1 MVDLSAAV
9 SRAAGKEK
17 SIMNKEKN
25 FTGQIEGEE
34 LPFEVF
40 RRPDPVD
47 ETDRIGR
54 QIARRMIEAGVV
66 ETV

>member
-1 MVDLSAAV
+1 
-9 SRAAGKEK
+9 
-17 SIMNKEKN
+17 MNKEKN